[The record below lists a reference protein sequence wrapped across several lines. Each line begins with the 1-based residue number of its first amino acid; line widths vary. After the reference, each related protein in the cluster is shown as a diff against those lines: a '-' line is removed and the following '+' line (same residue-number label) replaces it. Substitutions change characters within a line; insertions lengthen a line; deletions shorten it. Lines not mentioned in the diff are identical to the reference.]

1 MWTALDVFIG
11 LTLSYALISLF
22 CSIVQE
28 FIAQALDSRGKLL
41 VEALK
46 TVNMRSVIANA
57 SVGLVKNPGW
67 LIRLP
72 WLTTWGSHS
81 ASSGLRS
88 RIDTFVDN
96 ITGGRRLPHDIS
108 PANLANTL
116 IQSSNLLVGGK
127 VDPNFDSIVQ
137 GMKLPKNLEARLLTL
152 SHTARQDVN
161 AVKKEIESWFG
172 DFTTQ
177 VQHWYTRRAQA
188 SSLVIGLFVAA
199 WLNIDTISIAQTLYH
214 DSAKRDAVV
223 RIASQLDENGKIE
236 NCPEATAAPSDAPI
250 ELKSAAG
257 KVKILHARDDSGAS
271 AELVDDAGLLQ
282 NSN

>member
-1 MWTALDVFIG
+1 M
-11 LTLSYALISLF
+11 
-22 CSIVQE
+22 
-28 FIAQALDSRGKLL
+28 
-41 VEALK
+41 
-46 TVNMRSVIANA
+46 
-57 SVGLVKNPGW
+57 
-67 LIRLP
+67 
-72 WLTTWGSHS
+72 
-81 ASSGLRS
+81 
-88 RIDTFVDN
+88 
-96 ITGGRRLPHDIS
+96 PHDIS

-257 KVKILHARDDSGAS
+257 KVKNCLGAIETIYPFEIGWRINKESGADSQTQIILHPWTLFNLIPWTSLDG
-271 AELVDDAGLLQ
+271 LKLLGLLLSGLALSLGSRFWFDLLKNLVALRTGGQ
-282 NSN
+282 PDKKAD

>member
-137 GMKLPKNLEARLLTL
+137 GMKLPKNICKKT
-152 SHTARQDVN
+152 VN
-161 AVKKEIESWFG
+161 
-172 DFTTQ
+172 
-177 VQHWYTRRAQA
+177 
-188 SSLVIGLFVAA
+188 
-199 WLNIDTISIAQTLYH
+199 
-214 DSAKRDAVV
+214 
-223 RIASQLDENGKIE
+223 
-236 NCPEATAAPSDAPI
+236 
-250 ELKSAAG
+250 KSAENLG
-257 KVKILHARDDSGAS
+257 GHLFG
-271 AELVDDAGLLQ
+271 
-282 NSN
+282 